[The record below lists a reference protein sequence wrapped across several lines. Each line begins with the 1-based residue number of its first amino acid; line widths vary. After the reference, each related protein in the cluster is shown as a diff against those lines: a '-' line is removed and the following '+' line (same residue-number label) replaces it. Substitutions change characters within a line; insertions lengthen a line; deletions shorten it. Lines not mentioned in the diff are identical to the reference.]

1 MYKKIT
7 HTIVEE
13 HFDHPIASQIKK
25 SLSRSMIINNDI
37 LLESKFRADAHSY
50 FESYLN
56 HLASLINSVPGTQ
69 ESFLL
74 EFDNFFKTPWID
86 GLGNMVKPIYPTE
99 FAEKLNE
106 ALRMITT
113 TVFSGLQ
120 LIRDGK
126 DTGLTFNRIQFITN
140 ELSQTLSTFNTAWQ
154 YQTTNALFNSLFA
167 DIFSLAKAKAAKNT
181 TLEQQLLQKVATNWA
196 TFEKVFV
203 DGVINQH
210 PERFTKSTNAPAT
223 LYNNNKDIM

>member
-7 HTIVEE
+7 HNIVEE

-25 SLSRSMIINNDI
+25 SMSRSNIPNNDI

-56 HLASLINSVPGTQ
+56 HVVSLVNSVPGTQ

-74 EFDNFFKTPWID
+74 QFDNFFKTPWID
-86 GLGNMVKPIYPTE
+86 GLGDMVKPIYPTE

-106 ALRMITT
+106 AFRMIAT
-113 TVFSGLQ
+113 TVFSGSQ
-120 LIRDGK
+120 LIKDGK
-126 DTGLTFNRIQFITN
+126 DIGSTFNRMQFITN
-140 ELSQTLSTFNTAWQ
+140 ELAQTLNTFNNAWG
-154 YQTTNALFNSLFA
+154 YQITTNLVNPLFA
-167 DIFSLAKAKAAKNT
+167 DIFNLAKAKVAKNT
-181 TLEQQLLQKVATNWA
+181 TLEQQLLQKISTSWS
-196 TFEKVFV
+196 TFEKIFV

-210 PERFTKSTNAPAT
+210 PERFTKSTNITAT
-223 LYNNNKDIM
+223 TYNKDIM